1 MADRPALKAITVH
14 RGEGEVVLWPRALRR
29 MYLQDSDG
37 SLAVLLDL
45 LAQGHSRHELLG
57 ALTER
62 GFDVTEAQLTDVLSA
77 LDDVGVLV
85 DADGDE
91 DLDEL
96 TRERHQSNLRFYD
109 LFASL
114 DRTSASMHLA
124 AQRSRVLLLGAG
136 GIGAGV
142 LQSLVGLGVGQV
154 TIVDQDL
161 VETKNLARQFVYGL
175 AAVGR
180 PKVHAARDWATAYST
195 GTSVIPIHERV
206 TDVAT
211 VRKLGADADIV
222 VCAID
227 SPEDIR
233 LIVNEACFDLEIP
246 FVAGGLNYSTLSYW
260 SVEPGCSPCWQCL
273 ALHRSAEAATLPDV
287 IRQDPFVAPPS
298 VNRATGPMAQLMCGL
313 MSMEVMRYL
322 TRSDPPIAAATYR
335 VIEIADHLAMTSA
348 AWERHPECPMCLGI
362 R

>member
-1 MADRPALKAITVH
+1 VADRPGLKAITVH
-14 RGEGEVVLWPRALRR
+14 RGEGEVVLSPRALRR
-29 MYLQDSDG
+29 MYLKDSDG

-45 LAQGHSRHELLG
+45 LAQGRYRHELRG

-77 LDDVGVLV
+77 LDEMGVLV

-91 DLDEL
+91 ALDEL
-96 TRERHQSNLRFYD
+96 TRERQQSNLRFYD

-114 DRTSASMHLA
+114 YRTSASMQLA

-195 GTSVIPIHERV
+195 GTSVIPVHERV

-227 SPEDIR
+227 SPEEIR
-233 LIVNEACFDLEIP
+233 LIVNEACFDLDIP

-287 IRQDPFVAPPS
+287 IRQDPFLAPAS

-322 TRSDPPIAAATYR
+322 TRSDPPIAAATYQ

-348 AWERHPECPMCLGI
+348 AWQRHPECPMCLGI

>member
-1 MADRPALKAITVH
+1 MVH
-14 RGEGEVVLWPRALRR
+14 RGEGQVVLWPRALRR
-29 MYLQDSDG
+29 MYLQDSSG
-37 SLAVLLDL
+37 SLGALLGL
-45 LAQGHSRHELLG
+45 LAQGRCRHELRGELS
-57 ALTER
+57 EH
-62 GFDVTEAQLTDVLSA
+62 GFDVSEEQLTGVLTA
-77 LDDVGVLV
+77 LDEMGVLL

-91 DLDEL
+91 VLDEQ

-114 DRTSASMHLA
+114 DHTSANMQVA
-124 AQRSRVLLLGAG
+124 ARSSRVLLLGAG
-136 GIGAGV
+136 GIGAGI

-161 VETKNLARQFVYGL
+161 VETKNLARQFVYGV
-175 AAVGR
+175 AEVGR

-195 GTSVIPIHERV
+195 GTSVTPVHARV
-206 TDVAT
+206 SDVAT
-211 VRKLGADADIV
+211 VVELGADADIV

-233 LIVNEACFDLEIP
+233 LIVNEACFTLGVP

-260 SVEPGCSPCWQCL
+260 SVEPGRSPCWQCL
-273 ALHRSAEAATLPDV
+273 ALHRSAETAALPDV
-287 IRQDPFVAPPS
+287 FRQDPFLAPSS

-313 MSMEVMRYL
+313 MSMEIMRYL
-322 TRSDPPIAAATYR
+322 TRSDPPIAAATYQ

-348 AWERHPECPMCLGI
+348 AWQHHPDCPMCQAI